1 LDLTFFNT
9 HPMKQRITII
19 LLCLVIVAG
28 CATKRDLVFLED
40 RVSEIEKYRIEA
52 LKEQAITESRIQ
64 DLDRSQDNVDQGA
77 KTKYAG
83 IKSEVSG
90 LKQEVRTLSGR
101 IDELHHMLEQL
112 TNSLKKLETGID
124 RLDEKTTSHTDRII
138 RLEEYLGF
146 EQHRS
151 TPGISG
157 NTAPVKKVI
166 PANDLYG
173 TAKQA
178 FDKNKFEPA
187 RIGFHQF
194 VSKYPDSENADNAL
208 FWIGETYF
216 REKNYK
222 KAILEYQKVIE
233 KYPKGN
239 KVSAALLKQ
248 GLAFNHIGE
257 GSNAKLILN
266 ELTRR
271 FPKSKEAD
279 IARTNLKKIK

>member
-1 LDLTFFNT
+1 MRYSVLSILSCL
-9 HPMKQRITII
+9 I
-19 LLCLVIVAG
+19 LLTG

-40 RVSEIEKYRIEA
+40 RVSEVEKYRIETV
-52 LKEQAITESRIQ
+52 KKQAIIDSRIQ
-64 DLDRSQDNVDQGA
+64 DLDRSQDSVDQGS

-83 IKSEVSG
+83 VKSEISG
-90 LKQEVRTLSGR
+90 LKQEVRTLAGR
-101 IDELHHMLEQL
+101 LDELNHMIEKL
-112 TNSLKKLETGID
+112 SSGIKKLEAGIE
-124 RLDEKTTSHTDRII
+124 RLDEKTTLHTDRII
-138 RLEEYLGF
+138 RLEDYLGF
-146 EQHRS
+146 EQHRRE
-151 TPGISG
+151 TGISG
-157 NTAPVKKVI
+157 NNPVIKKII
-166 PANDLYG
+166 PAEDLYG
-173 TAKQA
+173 RAKEA

-194 VSKYPDSENADNAL
+194 ISKYPNSKNADNAL

-216 REKNYK
+216 RERNYK

-239 KVSAALLKQ
+239 KVAAALLKQ

-266 ELTRR
+266 ELARR

>member
-1 LDLTFFNT
+1 
-9 HPMKQRITII
+9 MKQRIAII
-19 LLCLVIVAG
+19 LFCLVVVTG

-40 RVSEIEKYRIEA
+40 RVSEVEKYRIEA
-52 LKEQAITESRIQ
+52 LKKQAIIDSRIL
-64 DLDRSQDNVDQGA
+64 DLDRSQDSVDQGS

-83 IKSEVSG
+83 VKSEISG
-90 LKQEVRTLSGR
+90 LKQEIRTLTGR
-101 IDELHHMLEQL
+101 IDELHHMLESL
-112 TNSLKKLETGID
+112 NSGVKKLEAGIN

-138 RLEEYLGF
+138 RLEDYLGF
-146 EQHRS
+146 EQRRHD
-151 TPGISG
+151 PGISG
-157 NTAPVKKVI
+157 NTTVIKKVI
-166 PANDLYG
+166 PANDLYSR
-173 TAKQA
+173 AKEA

-194 VSKYPDSENADNAL
+194 ISKYPDSENADNAL

-216 REKNYK
+216 RERNYK

-239 KVSAALLKQ
+239 KVAAALLKQ

-266 ELTRR
+266 ELARR